1 MKNKYFLEMKLPKI
15 NLQNSNVMKNILVP
29 TDFSENCIK
38 AAHFA
43 IKMAKTY
50 GAEIHFLHQMT
61 TPVDW
66 VKLDKLKE
74 KRYPE
79 TLKQIGNA
87 KSNLRELEKTAEHE
101 GLKCRTFLQFDSG
114 QKDILDHSGHFHHDF
129 IITGSSGT
137 KGRVRE
143 ITGSNVEKIVRKANA
158 PIIVVKEEEVT
169 FPFNDILFVSDFE
182 EDVSYPFEVVISIAE
197 QCDASIHLLRIN
209 TETEFNSIE
218 LGLNPV
224 KEFLEK
230 FPDLK
235 KISMSVHNESSVE
248 EGINTF
254 LKHQSADLIAM
265 STHGKTG
272 FLSLFSKSIAEG
284 VTNHSEL
291 PVMTIH
297 IKK

>member
-1 MKNKYFLEMKLPKI
+1 MKN
-15 NLQNSNVMKNILVP
+15 VLVP
-29 TDFSENCIK
+29 TDFSENATK
-38 AAHFA
+38 AAHLG
-43 IKMAKTY
+43 IKMAKMY
-50 GAEIHFLHQMT
+50 NAEIHFLHLMI

-79 TLKQIGNA
+79 TVKQIGIA
-87 KSNLRELEKTAEHE
+87 KAKLRELERMAEHE
-101 GLKCRTFLQFDSG
+101 GLKARTFLQFDSG
-114 QKDILDHSGHFHHDF
+114 QKDILEHSGHFHHDF

-137 KGRVRE
+137 KDRIRE
-143 ITGSNVEKIVRKANA
+143 ITGRNVEKIVRKANA
-158 PIIVVKEEEVT
+158 PIIVVKDEEVT
-169 FPFNDILFVSDFE
+169 FPFKDILFVSAFE
-182 EDVSYPFEVVISIAE
+182 EDVSHPFQVVVSIA
-197 QCDASIHLLRIN
+197 QKCDAKIHLLRIN
-209 TETEFNSIE
+209 TETDFNSIE

-224 KEFLEK
+224 KEFLKK
-230 FPDLK
+230 FPNLNK
-235 KISMSVHNESSVE
+235 FSMSVHNETSVE

-254 LKHQSADLIAM
+254 LNHQSADLIAM

-284 VTNHSEL
+284 ITNHSAL

>member
-1 MKNKYFLEMKLPKI
+1 
-15 NLQNSNVMKNILVP
+15 MKNILVP
-29 TDFSENCIK
+29 TDFSENCTK

-43 IKMAKTY
+43 IEMAKTY
-50 GAEIHFLHQMT
+50 NAEIHFLHQMT

-79 TLKQIGNA
+79 TLKQIGTA

-114 QKDILDHSGHFHHDF
+114 QKDILEHSGHFHHDF

-143 ITGSNVEKIVRKANA
+143 IIGSKVEKIVRKANA
-158 PIIVVKEEEVT
+158 PIIVVKEEEVK
-169 FPFNDILFVSDFE
+169 FPFKDILFVSDFE
-182 EDVSYPFEVVISIAE
+182 EDVSHPFQEVLSIAE
-197 QCDASIHLLRIN
+197 KCDAKIHLLRIN
-209 TETEFNSIE
+209 TESDFNNIE

-224 KEFLEK
+224 KKFLEK
-230 FPDLK
+230 FTDLK
-235 KISMSVHNESSVE
+235 KFSLSVHNESSVE

-265 STHGKTG
+265 CTHGKIG